1 MDKNKVKYYHFIKKY
16 VKIIKERKNNMT
28 IVFKVSDNIKSKM
41 IKYYEDLKRD
51 KTPPY
56 AIFQADEGGTIITL
70 YESGKAMFQGI
81 SADIDANI
89 WIDMEKKFNGRII
102 KTADLE
108 LLFKEGQT
116 QTIRGFV
123 SKEKKKFNYDK
134 YSTIGSD
141 EVGTGD
147 YFGPI
152 VVCATFVSTDNV
164 EYLHD
169 LKVTDSKKITDD
181 YIKQIAPQIMKKI
194 PYSAF
199 VLTNKEYNNL
209 NHENVNMN
217 KIKAILHNKVLLNL
231 VEKNLPFDKIV
242 VDQFTTSKSYFG
254 YLIDLPKKV
263 TDITFTPRAEEQCLS
278 VACASIISRYI
289 FLREMY
295 KMSEELGK
303 EIPKGAGTN
312 VDEFVQELV
321 NEKGIDILN
330 NYVKLNFK
338 NTQKIS

>member
-1 MDKNKVKYYHFIKKY
+1 
-16 VKIIKERKNNMT
+16 MT

-102 KTADLE
+102 DINTGKDKTNKDLP
-108 LLFKEGQT
+108 
-116 QTIRGFV
+116 
-123 SKEKKKFNYDK
+123 EKKLVNYDSF
-134 YSTIGSD
+134 STIGSD

-152 VVCATFVSTDNV
+152 VVAATFVDKENV
-164 EYLHD
+164 AFLHD
-169 LKVTDSKKITDD
+169 LKVTDSKKITDE
-181 YIKQIAPQIMKKI
+181 YIKKIAPTIIEKI

-199 VLTNKEYNNL
+199 ILTNTEYNKL
-209 NHENVNMN
+209 EHDKVNMN

-231 VEKNLPFDKIV
+231 VEKNLPYDKIV
-242 VDQFTTSKSYFG
+242 VDQFTPPKNYYG
-254 YLIDLPKKV
+254 YLSDIPKKV
-263 TDITFTPRAEEQCLS
+263 TNITFTPKAEEQCLS

-303 EIPKGAGTN
+303 DIPKGAGIN

-321 NEKGIDILN
+321 NEKGKDILT

-338 NTQKIS
+338 NTEKIK

>member
-1 MDKNKVKYYHFIKKY
+1 
-16 VKIIKERKNNMT
+16 MT
-28 IVFKVSDNIKSKM
+28 IVFKISDNIKPKM

-56 AIFQADEGGTIITL
+56 AIFQAEEGGTIITL
-70 YESGKAMFQGI
+70 YESGKVMFQGI

-102 KTADLE
+102 DIKTGKDKTTNT
-108 LLFKEGQT
+108 KET
-116 QTIRGFV
+116 K
-123 SKEKKKFNYDK
+123 SFNYDI

-152 VVCATFVSTDNV
+152 VVAATFVSKENV
-164 EYLHD
+164 NFLHD
-169 LKVTDSKKITDD
+169 LKVTDSKKITDE
-181 YIKQIAPQIMKKI
+181 YIKKIAPTIIEKI

-199 VLTNKEYNNL
+199 ILTNTEYNKL
-209 NHENVNMN
+209 EHDKVNMN

-231 VEKNLPFDKIV
+231 VEKNLPYDKIV
-242 VDQFTTSKSYFG
+242 VDQFTPPKNYYG
-254 YLIDLPKKV
+254 YLSDIPKKV
-263 TDITFTPRAEEQCLS
+263 TNITFTPKAEEQCLS

-303 EIPKGAGTN
+303 DIPKGAGIN

-321 NEKGIDILN
+321 NEKGKDILT

-338 NTQKIS
+338 NTQKIK

>member
-1 MDKNKVKYYHFIKKY
+1 
-16 VKIIKERKNNMT
+16 MT
-28 IVFKVSDNIKSKM
+28 IVFKVSENIKEKM
-41 IKYYEDLKRD
+41 IKYYQDLKRD

-56 AIFQADEGGTIITL
+56 SIFQAEEGGTIITL

-89 WIDMEKKFNGRII
+89 WIEMEKKLNNRVIDT
-102 KTADLE
+102 KTGKDKTKNDDKPQNND
-108 LLFKEGQT
+108 FKYD
-116 QTIRGFV
+116 
-123 SKEKKKFNYDK
+123 NYN
-134 YSTIGSD
+134 TIGSD

-152 VVCATFVSTDNV
+152 VVAATYVSKDNV
-164 EYLHD
+164 SFLHE

-181 YIKQIAPQIMKKI
+181 YIKKIAPQIMDKI

-199 VLTNKEYNNL
+199 VLTNQEYNKL
-209 NHENVNMN
+209 DHEKINMN
-217 KIKAILHNKVLLNL
+217 KIKALLHNKVLLNL
-231 VEKNLPFDKIV
+231 VEKNYPFDKIV
-242 VDQFTTSKSYFG
+242 VDQFTPPKNYYG
-254 YLIDLPKKV
+254 YLTDTQKKV
-263 TDITFTPRAEEQCLS
+263 TNITFTPRAEEQCLS

-295 KMSEELGK
+295 KMSQELNS

-312 VDEFVQELV
+312 VEEFVQALV
-321 NEKGIDILN
+321 DKNGKDILN

-338 NTQKIS
+338 NTQKIK

>member
-1 MDKNKVKYYHFIKKY
+1 
-16 VKIIKERKNNMT
+16 MT

-102 KTADLE
+102 DIKTGKDKNANKDP
-108 LLFKEGQT
+108 
-116 QTIRGFV
+116 
-123 SKEKKKFNYDK
+123 KEKKSFNYDK

-181 YIKQIAPQIMKKI
+181 YIKQIAPQIMEKV

-209 NHENVNMN
+209 NHETVNMN

-242 VDQFTTSKSYFG
+242 VDQFTTPKSYFN
-254 YLIDLPKKV
+254 YLIDIPKKV

-295 KMSEELGK
+295 KMSKEIGK

-321 NEKGIDILN
+321 NEKGKEFLN
-330 NYVKLNFK
+330 EYVKLNFK
-338 NTQKIS
+338 NTQKIK

>member
-1 MDKNKVKYYHFIKKY
+1 
-16 VKIIKERKNNMT
+16 MT
-28 IVFKVSDNIKSKM
+28 IVFKVNENVKEKM
-41 IKYYEDLKRD
+41 IKYYQDLKRD

-56 AIFQADEGGTIITL
+56 SIFQAEEGGTIITL

-89 WIDMEKKFNGRII
+89 WIEMEKKLNNRVIDI
-102 KTADLE
+102 KT
-108 LLFKEGQT
+108 G
-116 QTIRGFV
+116 
-123 SKEKKKFNYDK
+123 KEKTKNDDKSQTNDFKYDNYN
-134 YSTIGSD
+134 TIGSD

-152 VVCATFVSTDNV
+152 VVAATYVSKDNIAF
-164 EYLHD
+164 LHE

-181 YIKQIAPQIMKKI
+181 YIKKIAPQIMDKI

-199 VLTNKEYNNL
+199 VLTNQEYNKL
-209 NHENVNMN
+209 DHEKINMN
-217 KIKAILHNKVLLNL
+217 KIKALLHNKVLLNL
-231 VEKNLPFDKIV
+231 VEKNYSFDKIV
-242 VDQFTTSKSYFG
+242 VDQFTPPKNYYE
-254 YLIDLPKKV
+254 YLTDTQKKV
-263 TDITFTPRAEEQCLS
+263 TNITFTPRAEEQCLS

-295 KMSEELGK
+295 KMSQELNS

-312 VDEFVQELV
+312 VDEFVQALV
-321 NEKGIDILN
+321 DKNGKDILN

-338 NTQKIS
+338 NTQKIK

>member
-1 MDKNKVKYYHFIKKY
+1 
-16 VKIIKERKNNMT
+16 MT
-28 IVFKVSDNIKSKM
+28 IVFKVSENIKEKM
-41 IKYYEDLKRD
+41 IKYYQDLKRD

-56 AIFQADEGGTIITL
+56 SIFQAEEGGTIITL

-89 WIDMEKKFNGRII
+89 WIEMEKKLNNRVIDI
-102 KTADLE
+102 KT
-108 LLFKEGQT
+108 G
-116 QTIRGFV
+116 
-123 SKEKKKFNYDK
+123 KEKTKNNDKPQNNDFKYDNYN
-134 YSTIGSD
+134 TIGSD

-152 VVCATFVSTDNV
+152 VVAATYVSKDNV
-164 EYLHD
+164 SFLHE

-181 YIKQIAPQIMKKI
+181 YIKKIAPQIMDKI

-199 VLTNKEYNNL
+199 VLTNQEYNKL
-209 NHENVNMN
+209 DHEKINMN
-217 KIKAILHNKVLLNL
+217 KIKALLHNKVLLNL
-231 VEKNLPFDKIV
+231 VEKNYPFDKIV
-242 VDQFTTSKSYFG
+242 VDQFTPPKNYYG
-254 YLIDLPKKV
+254 YLTDTQKKV
-263 TDITFTPRAEEQCLS
+263 TNITFTPRAEEQCLS

-295 KMSEELGK
+295 KMSQDLNS

-312 VDEFVQELV
+312 VDEFVQALV
-321 NEKGIDILN
+321 DKNGKDILS

-338 NTQKIS
+338 NTQKIK